1 MGQSTAIL
9 LIATLLGVAF
19 AVAIT
24 FTTSAPSSHLLRT
37 IRFAVVCAV
46 IATFV
51 AIVLIIGLRLNFTAS
66 MPLGIYRIDHV
77 APSAMQRG
85 MFVAV
90 CAPVGAAE
98 QGRRRGYLATGT
110 CSGDSEPLLKTVAA
124 IAGDTVTIAAD
135 GVSVNGHLL
144 HNSKPLAADS
154 SGRPIASWLRGH
166 YRISNGS
173 IWLYADNERSWDS
186 RYWGPAPIRNVVGAA
201 TPFLI
206 AGVLPHVAE
215 LRR

>member
-1 MGQSTAIL
+1 MVM
-9 LIATLLGVAF
+9 LIAIPVGVACSV
-19 AVAIT
+19 AVAYAA
-24 FTTSAPSSHLLRT
+24 SAPNSPVLRS
-37 IRFAVVCAV
+37 IRFALICTV

-77 APSAMQRG
+77 APSAIQRG
-85 MFVAV
+85 MLVAV

-124 IAGDTVTIAAD
+124 IAGDTVTIASD

-144 HNSKPLAADS
+144 HSSKPLAADS